1 LLKSTSPLPLEIT
14 PPPPA
19 PLPAPRAR
27 VLQLFLT
34 LALTRVLS
42 KLFSYLNQPVVIGE
56 IVAGIIMGPSV
67 LGHIP
72 GEPPEGGGG
81 GAWQAVFTEG
91 QHTATV

>member
-1 LLKSTSPLPLEIT
+1 
-14 PPPPA
+14 
-19 PLPAPRAR
+19 
-27 VLQLFLT
+27 LFLT

-72 GEPPEGGGG
+72 GEPPGGGG
-81 GAWQAVFTEG
+81 MASSVHGRTTYRNCLRLLERGVCGIRLLSEL
-91 QHTATV
+91 